1 MVEKDK
7 EKFEPGNGSEY
18 RKPSCGSKKK
28 DAEFWAVSIQ
38 HQQFQ
43 IVYPIK
49 TYCNIIAV
57 LKLDGIAYCTGYNF
71 FNYRTLR
78 ECHNTMLEKQG

>member
-1 MVEKDK
+1 MGVNIESRVAVQKK
-7 EKFEPGNGSEY
+7 RCGIKFL
-18 RKPSCGSKKK
+18 
-28 DAEFWAVSIQ
+28 AVSIQ

-57 LKLDGIAYCTGYNF
+57 LKLDGIAYCTGYNC